1 LEKSLSGNKM
11 TQSTTSSI
19 LVNGGNLKSADLQT
33 LSFSKLVAR
42 DESELRALLSACET
56 YGFFYLDLHDWKS
69 GEIVR
74 DRDATDVILEEW
86 FRLPLEVK
94 EKTETLSDAH
104 GYADIPKS
112 LIC

>member
-1 LEKSLSGNKM
+1 M
-11 TQSTTSSI
+11 A
-19 LVNGGNLKSADLQT
+19 NGVNLKTAELQT

-69 GEIVR
+69 GEMLR
-74 DRDATDVILEEW
+74 DRDGTDAILEDW

-104 GYADIPKS
+104 GYADISYPQIS
-112 LIC
+112 DLLN

>member
-1 LEKSLSGNKM
+1 M
-11 TQSTTSSI
+11 TQSTASSV
-19 LVNGGNLKSADLQT
+19 LVDGGSLKTADLQT

-56 YGFFYLDLHDWKS
+56 YGFFYLDLHDWKA
-69 GEIVR
+69 GEMVR
-74 DRDATDVILEEW
+74 DRDATDAVLEEW

-104 GYADIPKS
+104 GYADIPMF